1 MCKIFVCVYVCV
13 YIYVDGHLCCFH
25 QLAIENKPSRN
36 MGVQILVLD
45 SAFIYFGCILRN
57 AIV

>member
-1 MCKIFVCVYVCV
+1 MCVCVCV
-13 YIYVDGHLCCFH
+13 YIYVDGHLCFFH